1 MCRDDGV
8 KCWRERAWEEEK
20 GTSKTVNPRSAVS
33 PSLPPLPSHSD
44 DTQLAY
50 IDGATGAILFD
61 PAPGVGTFATEAA
74 ALAELEA
81 VWQPPPPPATGGD
94 ARAAL
99 SPPPRAATVLATGT
113 ALLGYARYGTSG
125 RALLVVRSAPR
136 VAGLP
141 GGHVV
146 RRVEAAEWVR
156 LPSRARAADA
166 TTTADDDW
174 PPASRFR
181 VDDLHYYCDT
191 ADVTRPFPGRRGV
204 SRTDEENDAPSPPPF
219 FCPPSDPVPS
229 PSWEFVWNAALA
241 APLRAAGLP
250 AACPHLLQ
258 GTAASVRLAADAPTP
273 GGAPPPPLT
282 LTLLTRAS
290 TLHAGTRYLARGLNA
305 AASPGNE
312 VEAEQVLWC
321 DDGGG
326 GNTAG
331 RVRFASWVWRRGTVP
346 VWWSVALKGGGV
358 GEAAIEVAP
367 RAPYRGT
374 RRYFRRLQRR
384 YCWREGGG
392 GQGGSGSSDND
403 PPATTTTTDPSTTVP
418 IHCINLLRCAMS
430 RRDELLLSEHF
441 AEGVRRAARSG
452 TTTTTRPRPSLPLR
466 LINFDWHA
474 VTKDLGEAGAVE
486 GLWSALRP
494 LLVGGGV
501 TVGTLTP
508 APSSPPPPPDGAW
521 PHFTVTYTS
530 RQAGILRFNCADSL
544 DRTNAACYFA
554 CVAAAAECARALGRP
569 AALGRP
575 PPPHPMQEA
584 LAELPPGWEEA
595 ATPDGRV
602 FFVDHTHRSTTWT
615 RPPSRAET
623 AAAAAAA
630 AAAAISQPW
639 GVAGMSVAAVAAALA
654 PAPLAAHAAAHRA
667 AGDAHARLYTA
678 SPAMHSGV
686 LTLITGAAADVRTV
700 DATAGSGAR
709 AAERAAR
716 RGADRVR
723 NVGVSVARRWANVTG
738 DAGRHAAAAAFL
750 AGGAASPPP
759 PRPPPE
765 HDTSASESDGDGDGD
780 RAPSAAAATAAA
792 LAEASD
798 GPWSASESDGVLT
811 AGASALSL
819 VDEGE

>member
-1 MCRDDGV
+1 M
-8 KCWRERAWEEEK
+8 
-20 GTSKTVNPRSAVS
+20 
-33 PSLPPLPSHSD
+33 
-44 DTQLAY
+44 
-50 IDGATGAILFD
+50 
-61 PAPGVGTFATEAA
+61 
-74 ALAELEA
+74 AELEA
-81 VWQPPPPPATGGD
+81 VWPPPPPPTTPGGD
-94 ARAAL
+94 ARTSL

-113 ALLGYARYGTSG
+113 ALLGYARYGAAG

-141 GGHVV
+141 GGHAV
-146 RRVEAAEWVR
+146 RRVETAEWVR
-156 LPSRARAADA
+156 LPARAAAD
-166 TTTADDDW
+166 TTPDDDW

-191 ADVTRPFPGRRGV
+191 ADVTRPFPGRGGV
-204 SRTDEENDAPSPPPF
+204 GRSVGHGAPGAPSPWA
-219 FCPPSDPVPS
+219 CPPADPVPS

-258 GTAASVRLAADAPTP
+258 GTAASVRLAADD
-273 GGAPPPPLT
+273 GAPGDGPRLPLT

-312 VEAEQVLWC
+312 VEAEQVVWC

-326 GNTAG
+326 GDTSG
-331 RVRFASWVWRRGTVP
+331 RVRFSSWVWRRGTVP

-392 GQGGSGSSDND
+392 GGSDD
-403 PPATTTTTDPSTTVP
+403 ATATTPPTDPSTTVP
-418 IHCINLLRCAMS
+418 ILCINLLRCAIS

-441 AEGVRRAARSG
+441 AEGVRRAARGSA
-452 TTTTTRPRPSLPLR
+452 TTTTTRARSPLPLR

-474 VTKDLGEAGAVE
+474 VTKDLGEVGAVE

-494 LLVGGGV
+494 LLAGGGV

-508 APSSPPPPPDGAW
+508 APSSPPPSPDGAW
-521 PHFTVTYTS
+521 PHCAVAYS
-530 RQAGILRFNCADSL
+530 ARQAGILRFNCADSL

-554 CVAAAAECARALGRP
+554 CLAAAAECARALDRSP
-569 AALGRP
+569 ALGRP
-575 PPPHPMQEA
+575 PPPPPTQEA

-595 ATPDGRV
+595 AKPDGRV
-602 FFVDHTHRSTTWT
+602 FFVDHTNRSTTWA
-615 RPPSRAET
+615 RPPSRAAT
-623 AAAAAAA
+623 AAAAAEAG
-630 AAAAISQPW
+630 AAAISQPW

-686 LTLITGAAADVRTV
+686 LTLITGAAADVGAV
-700 DATAGSGAR
+700 DAAAGGGGAR

-750 AGGAASPPP
+750 AGGAASAPP

-765 HDTSASESDGDGDGD
+765 HDTSASESDGDGD

-792 LAEASD
+792 LAEAID
-798 GPWSASESDGVLT
+798 GTWSASESDGALT